1 MSLLVGSQLPVHAA
15 ATLRGHGFGR
25 VHRPDGPA
33 SVLGIGTANPVNCV
47 RQEDYADYYFRV
59 TRSEHLTDLK
69 AKMKRI
75 CHKSAIKKRY
85 FHHNEEL
92 LGAHP
97 EFLDRAAPSLDSR
110 LGILATAVPELTAAA
125 ATKAIAEWGRPA
137 ADITHLVMAAYSGSH
152 MLGFAPSVR
161 RTMLYMNGC
170 SSGSA
175 ALRVAKDLAENTR
188 GARVLVA
195 CAELTLTMLR
205 APHAAD
211 AGTLVMQS
219 MFGDGAGAVIVGAD
233 PDGSDYDERPVFE
246 MVSASQTVIPETETE
261 HPAAGRLREDGL
273 RFHPSKEMPSL
284 VRDNIERCVKRPVLG
299 GARHFLGR
307 LFVLMELERP
317 VLGGAPRRPRG
328 LGRRRGGARVGALAA
343 SRRVLSE
350 YGNLSGPAVIF
361 VLDELQRRAVDSE
374 MGVMLGLGPGV
385 SVETMVLR
393 SSTGRHVKN

>member
-152 MLGFAPSVR
+152 MLAAPPRCASP
-161 RTMLYMNGC
+161 RT
-170 SSGSA
+170 SPRTPA
-175 ALRVAKDLAENTR
+175 
-188 GARVLVA
+188 ARVLVA